1 MKLKSIGEG
10 FMSQKLRETIRGDEQ
25 LGGVNRL
32 PVAATGYDAGNRT
45 AGNTQMPTGV
55 PLKPRH
61 RKYFG
66 MEVKPSDTPSV

>member
-1 MKLKSIGEG
+1 MKLRKINEG
-10 FMSQKLRETIRGDEQ
+10 FMAQKMREVLRDEEHIGQ
-25 LGGVNRL
+25 RDKL
-32 PVAATGYDAGNRT
+32 PLAASGHDAGSRV
-45 AGNTQMPTGV
+45 AGNTQMATGV